1 MNSSIENEKHIIDS
15 VINLIDDIVSY
26 FDKHVGYVNDLN
38 VFPVPDGDTGT
49 NMYRTLKGVQS
60 RIKEQEIFS
69 ISDLSKYISQA
80 ALYEGRG
87 NSGVILAQ
95 IIRGLFDCLKD
106 NLDWKMSTIPIALA
120 TAKNK
125 AYSSVSDPVEG
136 TMLTVIGEMSD
147 QLNKIFSETETENDL
162 EALLQILSE
171 FAKQSVTNTPNHMK
185 LLEDSGVVDSGGY
198 GIEIIVKAIE
208 LSCLQP
214 MSLDLL
220 TTVRTPEDSGQKIKQ
235 SLGQHFDHEESYGFC
250 TQFVLISECE
260 EDVLRSNLEA
270 LCTSLVLLSDTPV
283 NRIHLHTD
291 DVENVLSVTKSMGE
305 IQDLSVEDMENQ
317 AFGSYVNNLNENYL
331 DEDLVKMVV
340 LSSGEGNTEMFL
352 ELGASSVLS
361 VNPEA
366 NPSVSELLDC
376 FSQFENND
384 VDLILL
390 PNDKNVFSAASEAAK
405 ITELNVTI
413 IPTENLGQG
422 LECAA
427 EFDPQMRVDVNEK
440 LMLEILPNIQNVF
453 IFPSARNFSIK
464 NEETILLG
472 EPIAM
477 KDGSIIGSSKTLD
490 SLLIEILKNEIN
502 FDYERILILLGKD
515 KIKAQVD
522 DFLDNHMESVVKSN
536 IETYYGGQDHY
547 DYLVSIIK

>member
-1 MNSSIENEKHIIDS
+1 MNSSIENEKYIIDS
-15 VINLIDDIVSY
+15 VINLIDDIVTY

-60 RIKEQEIFS
+60 RIKEQEILS
-69 ISDLSKYISQA
+69 VSDLSMYISQA

-95 IIRGLFDCLKD
+95 IIRGLFDCLKE
-106 NLDWKMSTIPIALA
+106 NLDWKISNIPIALA

-147 QLNKIFSETETENDL
+147 QLNKTFSETETDL
-162 EALLQILSE
+162 ETLLQILSE

-185 LLEDSGVVDSGGY
+185 LLEESGVVDSGGY

-208 LSCLQP
+208 LSCLHP
-214 MSLDLL
+214 MSLDLS

-250 TQFVLISECE
+250 TQFVLISECG
-260 EDVLRSNLEA
+260 EDALRSNLET

-291 DVENVLSVTKSMGE
+291 DVESVLSVTKSMGE

-340 LSSGEGNTEMFL
+340 LSSGEGNSEMFL

-361 VNPEA
+361 VSPEA

-453 IFPSARNFSIK
+453 IFPSARNVSIK

-490 SLLIEILKNEIN
+490 SLLIEILNNEIN

-515 KIKAQVD
+515 RIKAQVD
-522 DFLDNHMESVVKSN
+522 DFLDNNMESVVKSN